1 MTTESKAF
9 SAFSALIKEVDRIA
23 IFIDGHATQNAA
35 RTLNMRI
42 DWALVRSFFLD
53 LARVRKMG
61 FYLAVKEPLTQS
73 QSIDD
78 VPANVWWRS
87 IVDWM
92 TYNGYH
98 TTVVRAFDC
107 TMAEDGKSAIK
118 TTIDLNLCIDAMSM
132 LDEVDH
138 IVLFSGNADFI
149 PLITALQVKG
159 KVVTVVSNSPYYL
172 ESLKIE
178 RDKNGVHPY
187 QASKG
192 LIRAADNLVELDSM
206 RNEISSREKT

>member
-1 MTTESKAF
+1 LKEGHFMTTESKAF
-9 SAFSALIKEVDRIA
+9 TAFSALIKEVDRIA

-98 TTVVRAFDC
+98 TTVVR
-107 TMAEDGKSAIK
+107 
-118 TTIDLNLCIDAMSM
+118 
-132 LDEVDH
+132 
-138 IVLFSGNADFI
+138 
-149 PLITALQVKG
+149 
-159 KVVTVVSNSPYYL
+159 
-172 ESLKIE
+172 
-178 RDKNGVHPY
+178 
-187 QASKG
+187 G
-192 LIRAADNLVELDSM
+192 L
-206 RNEISSREKT
+206 